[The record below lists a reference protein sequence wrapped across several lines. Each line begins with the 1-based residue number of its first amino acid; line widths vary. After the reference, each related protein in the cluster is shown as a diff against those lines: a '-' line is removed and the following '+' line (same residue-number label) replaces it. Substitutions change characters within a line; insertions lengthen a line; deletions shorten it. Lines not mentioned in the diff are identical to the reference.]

1 MINFINDFI
10 KILLIT
16 IHISAENIIVN
27 IVKILIIKLR
37 HPDPVIIDM

>member
-16 IHISAENIIVN
+16 VHISAENIN
-27 IVKILIIKLR
+27 SIIKLR
-37 HPDPVIIDM
+37 HSDPVIIDT